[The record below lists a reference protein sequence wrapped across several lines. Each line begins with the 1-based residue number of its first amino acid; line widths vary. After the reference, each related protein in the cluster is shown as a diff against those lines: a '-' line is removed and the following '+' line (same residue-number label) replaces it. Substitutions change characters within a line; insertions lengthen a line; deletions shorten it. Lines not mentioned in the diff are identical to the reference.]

1 MESRGAV
8 RGGNEVNKL
17 LFYKFE
23 LKYKNITILITVAL
37 IAVAG
42 KQSKCR
48 STDELIKKMWHIYTM
63 ECYSAIKKN
72 TVMPFAATWMNLKIV
87 IL

>member
-1 MESRGAV
+1 MESRRAV

-37 IAVAG
+37 IAVAW
-42 KQSKCR
+42 KQSKCQ

-72 TVMPFAATWMNLKIV
+72 TIMPFAATWMNLKIV

>member
-37 IAVAG
+37 IAVAW
-42 KQSKCR
+42 KQSKCQ
-48 STDELIKKMWHIYTM
+48 STDELIKMWHIYTM

-72 TVMPFAATWMNLKIV
+72 TIMPFAATWMNLKIV